1 LTGYKFFMQEFQIFK
16 KRIVLQILITAAI
29 VAVGALVIGQE
40 SAAKGFVL
48 GSLFSVANFLMMARH
63 AVNGLGESQGRATA
77 RRLFSLGLRMGILA
91 LPIYLAFRIPEL
103 DLLFT
108 VLGVFNLQVS
118 IILHG
123 LVIERLIPANDSAA
137 QGR

>member
-1 LTGYKFFMQEFQIFK
+1 MQEFQIFK

-29 VAVGALVIGQE
+29 VAVGGLFVGRPAI
-40 SAAKGFVL
+40 AKGFVL

-63 AVNGLGESQGRATA
+63 AVNGLGESQGKATA
-77 RRLFSLGLRMGILA
+77 KRLFSLGLRMGILA
-91 LPIYLAFRIPEL
+91 LPIYAAFRISEL

-108 VLGVFNLQVS
+108 ILGVFNLQVS

-123 LVIERLIPANDSAA
+123 LVIERLIPAGDSTA

>member
-1 LTGYKFFMQEFQIFK
+1 MQEFQIFK
-16 KRIVLQILITAAI
+16 KRIVLQILITAAA
-29 VAVGALVIGQE
+29 VAVGGLLVGRPPI
-40 SAAKGFVL
+40 AKGFVL

-63 AVNGLGESQGRATA
+63 AVKGLGDSQGRATA

-91 LPIYLAFRIPEL
+91 LPIYLAFRIPEI

-108 VLGVFNLQVS
+108 ILGVFNLQVS

-123 LVIERLIPANDSAA
+123 LVIERLKPAGDSAA